1 MKNKKSVVLLSA
13 GLDSTV
19 NLYMSAK
26 STEVVKAITFDYGQR
41 AAESEIKAASSL
53 CQDLKIDHEVMK
65 IEWLKKLSS
74 SSLTSDSSSV
84 PVKGEVDINSLD
96 QSKKTAKS
104 VWVPNR
110 NGLFLNIAAVYA
122 ETLKADFV
130 VPGFNVEEAATF
142 PDNSEDF
149 MKAQTGAFKFSTSN
163 QVQVQCW
170 TVKMNKK
177 EIVQEGI
184 KLNVPYHKIW
194 PCYFSGEAWCG
205 ECESCQRTLRALKE
219 NNLIDQANL
228 KRS

>member
-1 MKNKKSVVLLSA
+1 MMKKKSVVLLSA

-19 NLYMSAK
+19 NLYLSAK
-26 STEVVKAITFDYGQR
+26 NTDVVKAITFDYGQR
-41 AAESEIKAASSL
+41 AAESEIKASIDL
-53 CQDLKIDHEVMK
+53 CKDLSISHEVMSVSWIK
-65 IEWLKKLSS
+65 NLSS
-74 SSLTSDSSSV
+74 SSLTSDASAV
-84 PVKGEVDINSLD
+84 PTKSDVDINSLD

-122 ETLKADFV
+122 ESLKADFV

-149 MKAQTGAFKFSTSN
+149 MNAQSAAFKFSTSN
-163 QVQVQCW
+163 QVEVKCW

-184 KLNVPYHKIW
+184 KLSVPYHKIW
-194 PCYFSGEAWCG
+194 PCYFSGDNWCG
-205 ECESCQRTLRALKE
+205 ECESCQRTLRALKA
-219 NNLIDQANL
+219 NNLLDQANL
-228 KRS
+228 K